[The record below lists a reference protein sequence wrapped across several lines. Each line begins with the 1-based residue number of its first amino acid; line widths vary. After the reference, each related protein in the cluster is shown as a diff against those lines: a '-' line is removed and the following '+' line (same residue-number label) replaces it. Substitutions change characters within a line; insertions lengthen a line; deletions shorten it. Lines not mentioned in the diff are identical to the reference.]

1 MASHITGFKELKIA
15 LEFLYFLTKCD
26 CEDIY
31 FDFKVP
37 IESNFTLAKDENS
50 LIHTYARNLSY

>member
-26 CEDIY
+26 CEDLWPKI
-31 FDFKVP
+31 KTV
-37 IESNFTLAKDENS
+37 
-50 LIHTYARNLSY
+50 